1 MIRAVGLR
9 EIAKQNSK
17 QKQKKVV
24 SVTASHFFKK
34 RSRGCRWHIPLL
46 PLKLKLLW
54 EESAENLISALLN
67 SKWEEENE
75 LFSFPLLLRYTTTT
89 TNAIAKLFSPF
100 FFFIPFPLENIC
112 IRISMYICSYSSW
125 RRLLYIQENST
136 KISNWKMAHSYFFF
150 IFRGKT
156 AEQLQF
162 PNFDNMQVA
171 WWIFLRGKIK

>member
-1 MIRAVGLR
+1 MKL
-9 EIAKQNSK
+9 QNKTLNKSK
-17 QKQKKVV
+17 KKVV
-24 SVTASHFFKK
+24 SLTASHFFKK
-34 RSRGCRWHIPLL
+34 RSRGCRWHILL
-46 PLKLKLLW
+46 LPPLKLKLLW

-136 KISNWKMAHSYFFF
+136 KISNWKMAHSYFFLF
-150 IFRGKT
+150 LEEK
-156 AEQLQF
+156 Q
-162 PNFDNMQVA
+162 PSNYNFQISITCKWHDGFF
-171 WWIFLRGKIK
+171 WGEK